1 MAPHPKRLQRSGSVQ
16 GWMSSA
22 KRLQLLF
29 LVGRGRPGS
38 GGRCSALRSG
48 SSSLFPF
55 VPPRSRPSPRKC
67 SSGAAGRRDF
77 EGLPPRCRL
86 LSIPEPR
93 ALRSGSAP
101 AMRLLGTAAALG
113 RGLPRVP
120 AALGWQGR
128 QVECP
133 GSGAEPGLSPGRVA
147 LGAARA
153 PLPVRAGRGARPGAG
168 VGGRW
173 PAVPGPGARG
183 SQASLGLL
191 WRRPAPGFPLVLPAA
206 SKLCFPL
213 PTNDRSALG

>member
-1 MAPHPKRLQRSGSVQ
+1 
-16 GWMSSA
+16 MSSV

-29 LVGRGRPGS
+29 LVGRGRPGG

-93 ALRSGSAP
+93 ALRARSAP

-128 QVECP
+128 QVNWKVCRWCS
-133 GSGAEPGLSPGRVA
+133 SGVIPNEKIRNIGISAHTDSGKTTLTARV
-147 LGAARA
+147 L
-153 PLPVRAGRGARPGAG
+153 
-168 VGGRW
+168 
-173 PAVPGPGARG
+173 
-183 SQASLGLL
+183 
-191 WRRPAPGFPLVLPAA
+191 
-206 SKLCFPL
+206 
-213 PTNDRSALG
+213 

>member
-16 GWMSSA
+16 GWMSSV

-93 ALRSGSAP
+93 ALRARSAP

-153 PLPVRAGRGARPGAG
+153 PLPVRAGRGARPGGWRRVAVARCARAWRARLAG
-168 VGGRW
+168 F
-173 PAVPGPGARG
+173 PGFTLEAPGARVPI
-183 SQASLGLL
+183 SFT
-191 WRRPAPGFPLVLPAA
+191 RRFQVVLP
-206 SKLCFPL
+206 
-213 PTNDRSALG
+213 SAHK